1 MSVSYTCPNPECG
14 VTLRT
19 AKPVSAGKSVKCP
32 KCGKLFTPEATTEA
46 NGDTLRLAEEPSKAA
61 TATASPSS
69 SPPPTPVKKPFADD
83 DDESD
88 ESIRRGYG
96 VIKETEEEL
105 AEAAKN
111 KPSFTEIQD
120 KFKRSARGPAM
131 SLLVMPANLLTGA
144 GLLTCAGGLF
154 LFIQGMW
161 PLVFNDAPPGEEE
174 LEEAI
179 VGMLLGVCTFFWGA
193 MVCFGASQMQE
204 LASYPWAMIGSIMG
218 IPLLLI
224 GVYSL
229 VMLQNPKVKAGFA
242 ESEGGPDDE
251 DEEPEQNKRSQDD
264 NDDEDDEEEDDDE
277 DDEDD
282 GKARRGRKRR

>member
-19 AKPVSAGKSVKCP
+19 AKPVPAGKSVKCP
-32 KCGKLFTPEATTEA
+32 KCGNVFVPQAPEA
-46 NGDTLRLAEEPSKAA
+46 NGGTLRLAEEPSKAA
-61 TATASPSS
+61 TATAGHSS
-69 SPPPTPVKKPFADD
+69 SPPHPVKKPFADD
-83 DDESD
+83 DDESE

-204 LASYPWAMIGSIMG
+204 LASYPWAIIGSIMG

-242 ESEGGPDDE
+242 ESEVGPDDE
-251 DEEPEQNKRSQDD
+251 DEEEEQNKRSQD
-264 NDDEDDEEEDDDE
+264 EDDEDE
-277 DDEDD
+277 DDEDAD
-282 GKARRGRKRR
+282 VKARRSRKRR